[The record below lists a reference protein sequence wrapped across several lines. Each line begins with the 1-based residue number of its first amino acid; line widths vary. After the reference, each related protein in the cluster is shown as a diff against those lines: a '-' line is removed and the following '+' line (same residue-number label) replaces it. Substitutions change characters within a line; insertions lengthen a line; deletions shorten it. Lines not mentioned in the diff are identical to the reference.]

1 MKRKLYIIFDR
12 FHSTEA
18 GGLVSAYVSLY
29 DLLKNDYDI
38 EIISVMNAEGE
49 NHDRL
54 KDVKV
59 HYLTKTDFFPRLKVL
74 VQAVKKFRFH
84 IVLKE
89 IFNLIRYLAF
99 IPFAKKKMNRIISND
114 DIVIS
119 SSPAA
124 SMYIPKNVKFIQ
136 EIHTK
141 FEYFWGDNFLGSLQ
155 RKLMSKPYITVFRTK
170 SDMEKGS
177 HYFNSTYSYNFIDKD
192 VFDHT
197 VSIGEEKRKHRI
209 IYMGRFVKE
218 KNIPKMIECAK
229 QLKKKIP
236 DFTLDMYG
244 TGVLVEDVSKL
255 IHENGLEK
263 NVHLCGFC
271 NDKNIFDNYSLLWLT
286 SDFEGMSMTIIE
298 AKAKGVPTI
307 STNWGDGVFE
317 VIHDKEDGF
326 VEDTV
331 EDIVNQTV
339 ELMNDK
345 ELLINISKNAYA
357 NFDEFSKENAYNRWI
372 KLLKEFEGELKWCA
386 SSV

>member
-1 MKRKLYIIFDR
+1 MKNIYIVFDH

-29 DLLKNDYDI
+29 DLLQNDYDI
-38 EIISVMNAEGE
+38 EIISVMNAEDE
-49 NHDRL
+49 NHDQL
-54 KDVKV
+54 KNVNV
-59 HYLTKTDFFPRLKVL
+59 HYLAKTDFFPELKVL
-74 VQAVKKFRFH
+74 VQAFKKYRFH

-89 IFNLIRYLAF
+89 IFNLVRYLAF
-99 IPFAKKKMNRIISND
+99 IPFAKKKINKIVSNQ

-124 SMYIPKNVKFIQ
+124 SMYIPKNIKFIQ

-155 RKLMSKPYITVFRTK
+155 SKLMSKPYITVFRTK

-177 HYFNSTYSYNFIDKD
+177 RYFNSTFSYNFVDGD
-192 VFDHT
+192 LFDNT
-197 VSIGEEKRKHRI
+197 ISIGKEKRKHKI

-218 KNIPKMIECAK
+218 KNLPKMIECAK
-229 QLKKKIP
+229 LLKQQIS

-244 TGVLVEDVSKL
+244 TGILVDDIAKL
-255 IHENGLEK
+255 IEENGLSE

-271 NDKNIFDNYSLLWLT
+271 NDKNIFDDYSLLWLT

-317 VIHDKEDGF
+317 VIHDKVDGF
-326 VEDTV
+326 VENSVDAFVKRTKDLLLDEESLITV
-331 EDIVNQTV
+331 
-339 ELMNDK
+339 
-345 ELLINISKNAYA
+345 SKSALN
-357 NFDEFSKENAYNRWI
+357 NFDEFSKENAYKRWI
-372 KLLKEFEGELKWCA
+372 QLLKEFEGELE
-386 SSV
+386 

>member
-1 MKRKLYIIFDR
+1 MKRKLYIVFDR

-29 DLLKNDYDI
+29 DLLKNEYDI

-99 IPFAKKKMNRIISND
+99 IPFAKKKMNRIISNN

-218 KNIPKMIECAK
+218 KNLPKMIECAK

-372 KLLKEFEGELKWCA
+372 KLLKEFEGELK
-386 SSV
+386 

>member
-1 MKRKLYIIFDR
+1 MKRKLYIVFDR

-29 DLLKNDYDI
+29 DLLKNEYDI

-74 VQAVKKFRFH
+74 VQAVKKYRFH

-99 IPFAKKKMNRIISND
+99 IPFAKKKMNRIISNK

-155 RKLMSKPYITVFRTK
+155 KKLMSKPYITVFRTK
-170 SDMEKGS
+170 SDMEKAS
-177 HYFNSTYSYNFIDKD
+177 QYFNSTYSYNFIDKD

-197 VSIGEEKRKHRI
+197 ISIGEEKRKHKI

-218 KNIPKMIECAK
+218 KNLPKMIECAK

-255 IHENGLEK
+255 IHENDLEK
-263 NVHLCGFC
+263 NVHLCGFSS
-271 NDKNIFDNYSLLWLT
+271 DKNIFDNYSLLWLT
-286 SDFEGMSMTIIE
+286 SDFEGFGLVIIE

-307 STNWGDGVFE
+307 STNWGEGVFE
-317 VIHDKEDGF
+317 VIHDKEDGYVENSVDAF
-326 VEDTV
+326 VKRTKDLLLDEDS
-331 EDIVNQTV
+331 
-339 ELMNDK
+339 
-345 ELLINISKNAYA
+345 LIKVSKNALN
-357 NFDEFSKENAYNRWI
+357 NFDEFSKENAYKRWI
-372 KLLKEFEGELKWCA
+372 QLLKEFEGELE
-386 SSV
+386 

>member
-99 IPFAKKKMNRIISND
+99 IPFAKKKMNRIISNN

-372 KLLKEFEGELKWCA
+372 KLLKEFEGELK
-386 SSV
+386 

>member
-99 IPFAKKKMNRIISND
+99 IPFAKKKMNRIISNN

-119 SSPAA
+119 TSPAA

-141 FEYFWGDNFLGSLQ
+141 FEYFWGTNKLGRLQ
-155 RKLMSKPYITVFRTK
+155 TKLMSKPYITVFRTK

-177 HYFNSTYSYNFIDKD
+177 PYFNSTYSYNFIDKD

-197 VSIGEEKRKHRI
+197 ISIGDKKRKHKI

-218 KNIPKMIECAK
+218 KNLPKMIECAK

-244 TGVLVEDVSKL
+244 TGVLVESISKL

-263 NVHLCGFC
+263 NVHLCGFSS
-271 NDKNIFDNYSLLWLT
+271 DKNIFDNYSLLWLT
-286 SDFEGMSMTIIE
+286 SDFEGFGLVIIE

-307 STNWGDGVFE
+307 STNWGEGVFE

-326 VEDTV
+326 VENSVDAFVKRTK
-331 EDIVNQTV
+331 D
-339 ELMNDK
+339 
-345 ELLINISKNAYA
+345 LLLDEESLIQVSKNALN
-357 NFDEFSKENAYNRWI
+357 NFDEFSKENAYKRWI
-372 KLLKEFEGELKWCA
+372 QLLKEFEGELE
-386 SSV
+386 

>member
-99 IPFAKKKMNRIISND
+99 IPFAKKKMNRIISNN

-326 VEDTV
+326 VEGTV

-372 KLLKEFEGELKWCA
+372 KLLKEFEGELK
-386 SSV
+386 